1 MPSTILPDSTA
12 TWPSSN
18 PELPPDLHETH
29 PIIAR
34 HYFGL
39 ELREVREIFWDL
51 ARLGYRLP
59 AEKGVIL
66 IDGERR

>member
-1 MPSTILPDSTA
+1 MPTTSNGTASSRSTSGETLPLDF
-12 TWPSSN
+12 P
-18 PELPPDLHETH
+18 ETH
-29 PIIAR
+29 PIIAQ